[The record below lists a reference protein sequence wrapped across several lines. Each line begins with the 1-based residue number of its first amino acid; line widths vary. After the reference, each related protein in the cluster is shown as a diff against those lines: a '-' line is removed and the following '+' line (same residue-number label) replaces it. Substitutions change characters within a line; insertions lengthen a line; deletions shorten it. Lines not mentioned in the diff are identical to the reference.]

1 MDGGVF
7 LEVRGVGRIVLVVEE
22 GVCEHGITDDDV
34 VAGGV
39 QLVDEKVGKT
49 GFPDS

>member
-1 MDGGVF
+1 MDGEVF
-7 LEVRGVGRIVLVVEE
+7 LEVGRVRGIILVVEE
-22 GVCEHGITDDDV
+22 GVCEHGVADDDV
-34 VAGGV
+34 VAGRV

>member
-7 LEVRGVGRIVLVVEE
+7 LEVGRVGGIVLIVEE
-22 GVCEHGITDDDV
+22 GVCEHGVADDDV
-34 VAGGV
+34 VADSV
-39 QLVDEKVGKT
+39 QLVNEKVGKT